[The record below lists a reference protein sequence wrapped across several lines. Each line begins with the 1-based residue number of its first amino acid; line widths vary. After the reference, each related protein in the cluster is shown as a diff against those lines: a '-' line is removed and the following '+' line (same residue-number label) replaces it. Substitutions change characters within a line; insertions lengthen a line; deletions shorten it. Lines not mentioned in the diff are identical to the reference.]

1 MEEFI
6 ATIVKS
12 DGLAYGALVGWGYF
26 MLRYFMQVVEKKDS
40 NMAETINRFIDL
52 QKESNMIHNGT
63 GELLKTLTTK
73 LEAVHIDVKKLLDDQ
88 PHRRS

>member
-6 ATIVKS
+6 SAIIKS
-12 DGLAYGALVGWGYF
+12 DGLAYASLVGWGYF

-73 LEAVHIDVKKLLDDQ
+73 LEAVHIDVKKLLDEQ